1 MSRFD
6 DSPKPTILSLVT
18 LISFLLS
25 VFDVAWFLV
34 TTAAL
39 LGMAAFSFLGGPIA
53 GGTVTFIVGVLLA
66 VAFVRFFLS
75 LLLFKAAWST
85 WQGSHDGRVYH
96 RRWAWITIA
105 LDLLALM
112 LTAGMSPASWW
123 GLVYAIVVLYVMD
136 QPDVRAYFGRRTFA
150 PSSKPRGVLDD
161 AI

>member
-6 DSPKPTILSLVT
+6 DSSKPTILSLIT

-25 VFDVAWFLV
+25 VFDVAWFV
-34 TTAAL
+34 ITTAAL

-53 GGTVTFIVGVLLA
+53 GGAVTFIVGIVLA
-66 VAFVRFFLS
+66 ISFVRFFLS

-85 WQGSHDGRVYH
+85 WQGSPDGRVYH

-123 GLVYAIVVLYVMD
+123 GLIYAIAVLYVMD
-136 QPDVRAYFGRRTFA
+136 LPEVRAYFARRAFA
-150 PSSKPRGVLDD
+150 PPSKSPGILDD
-161 AI
+161 TF